1 MQSLG
6 DDDASSLQKQSSVK
20 RRQKYDEK
28 LGVLVLLRHGES
40 EWNVQNRYTGWCDVD
55 LTRTGKT
62 EAQRAGR
69 LLYENGIEI
78 DTCHTSELKRA
89 HESAEI
95 SLKSA
100 KCTSFVQL
108 NKTWRL
114 NERHYGALQG
124 MQKDDAYKGL
134 GMEREHLMKIRCACG
149 PLTLPLHSFP
159 FVVTSLELVAL
170 SPSCSRDPRLTPPP
184 PHLRRTYDTRPP
196 PMLEEHRFWHGNDNR
211 YDGMSPLQLKKSR
224 GESLKDC
231 AARLMPYFKTQVLRD
246 LRRGKRVLVV
256 SHANTLRSLI
266 KHIDGISDEDIKGM
280 SIPTGIPLLYRL
292 DKDLKPVKPA
302 DVSGKYHA
310 VPRGYTNSAQCYGFN
325 GAYIGDESRLEDIQ
339 AKRDLTNRDWQ
350 RIILGNIFNQTLE
363 ECDQSR
369 ISDQSSFEDKS
380 VVTNQLH
387 WKLYNKM
394 LGGACRTPEYK
405 NMLLLRKMLDH
416 LEGMIKRR
424 QNILTEDGFTAII
437 KKLHLDVMGKVEPPF
452 TPLALGASTASK
464 K

>member
-1 MQSLG
+1 LQSLG
-6 DDDASSLQKQSSVK
+6 DDASSSLQKQSSVK

-134 GMEREHLMKIRCACG
+134 GMEREHLMKI
-149 PLTLPLHSFP
+149 
-159 FVVTSLELVAL
+159 
-170 SPSCSRDPRLTPPP
+170 
-184 PHLRRTYDTRPP
+184 RRTYDTRPP